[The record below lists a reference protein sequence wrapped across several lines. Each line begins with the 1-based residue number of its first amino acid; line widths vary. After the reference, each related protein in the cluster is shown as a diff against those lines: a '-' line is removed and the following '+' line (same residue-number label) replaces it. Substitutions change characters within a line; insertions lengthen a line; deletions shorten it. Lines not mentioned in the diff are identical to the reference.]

1 MIRYS
6 TIILVLALSV
16 TASVFAQ
23 QESPKPIIPD
33 TLKWFNPPNNSNLK
47 AAWIT
52 GNEKEEGTYIIRVI
66 LKANGII
73 PPHSHSDTR
82 YTTVLS
88 GTLFVGFGKKM
99 EDSTMVAI
107 PTGAVYCAPA
117 NVPHYLK
124 SKTGDVTYQE
134 VGVGP
139 TATVFIKQ

>member
-6 TIILVLALSV
+6 TIILVLALSI
-16 TASVFAQ
+16 TASIFAQ

-33 TLKWFNPPNNSNLK
+33 TLKWFGPPNNPKLS

-52 GNEKEEGTYIIRVI
+52 GNEKYVGTYIIQVK

-73 PPHSHSDTR
+73 PPHLHPDTR

-88 GTLFVGFGKKM
+88 GTLYVGFGNTM

-117 NVPHYLK
+117 DVPHYLK

-139 TATVFIKQ
+139 TGTAFIK

>member
-1 MIRYS
+1 MIRYL
-6 TIILVLALSV
+6 IVALIFMTVFSGFN
-16 TASVFAQ
+16 FAQ

-33 TLKWFNPPNNSNLK
+33 TLKWFSPPNNSHLK

-52 GNEKEEGTYIIRVI
+52 GNEKESGTYILRVM

-73 PPHSHSDTR
+73 PPHSHPDTR

-88 GTLFVGFGKKM
+88 GTLYVGFGKTI

-107 PTGAVYCAPA
+107 PTGSVYCVPA
-117 NVPHYLK
+117 NVFHYLK
-124 SKTGDVTYQE
+124 SFKGDVTYQE

-139 TATVFIKQ
+139 TSTDFIK